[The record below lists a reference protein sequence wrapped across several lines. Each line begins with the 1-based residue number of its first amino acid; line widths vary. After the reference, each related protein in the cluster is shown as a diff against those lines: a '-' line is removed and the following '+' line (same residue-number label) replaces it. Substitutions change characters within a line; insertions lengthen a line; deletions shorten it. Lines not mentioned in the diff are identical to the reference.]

1 MVFSEI
7 YSAYY
12 NTVAAVIA
20 CSQKGQLD
28 SDSLYAIVQNSAFP
42 ESFVTI
48 GNALETGKWPLIKK
62 NYTTNIKHIPTM
74 PLSLLTQERTE

>member
-12 NTVAAVIA
+12 NTVAAVLA
-20 CSQKGQLD
+20 CSQRGQLD
-28 SDSLYAIVQNSAFP
+28 SDSLYAIVQSSAFP

-48 GNALETGKWPLIKK
+48 GNAL
-62 NYTTNIKHIPTM
+62 
-74 PLSLLTQERTE
+74 